1 MKKLHLPAQIHQLF
15 WICWLMYFCTYLGRL
30 NFTAVMA
37 QLITAQGITNAQV
50 GLISSV
56 FFFAYGLGQVVNG
69 FAGDHINPRRL
80 VSLGLSLSV
89 TANLGMGVSSSYV
102 MMLVVWGINGIAQ
115 SMVWSPLLRTLSE
128 YLRFRDCEKLLV
140 HMSTTFPAGT
150 IVAYLMCSILVAWTG
165 WRAVFFAG
173 SAFLLI
179 AVILWQ
185 VGLSHLEKTASFVDD
200 EEILTPDTEK
210 PDRHTSS
217 LSVRMLLIILAVG
230 LAATLHGCLKDGI
243 MSWTPTFLS
252 NTFMTPPA
260 VSIALTMVIP
270 IINLVGVY
278 GAHYMNQRFFRNEVL
293 TAGFF
298 FLLTLISVLLNLVF
312 GHLHLALA
320 LLLLGLMT
328 SAMHGVNIMVIS
340 LIPIRFTSYG
350 KVSTIT
356 GILNS
361 MTYLGSAISG
371 YGFGSLLD
379 HYGWETTQLSWCA
392 LAFVGLVLCSATGVF
407 WARFLRSPKRFT
419 ENTYTDHI

>member
-1 MKKLHLPAQIHQLF
+1 
-15 WICWLMYFCTYLGRL
+15 
-30 NFTAVMA
+30 
-37 QLITAQGITNAQV
+37 
-50 GLISSV
+50 
-56 FFFAYGLGQVVNG
+56 
-69 FAGDHINPRRL
+69 
-80 VSLGLSLSV
+80 
-89 TANLGMGVSSSYV
+89 
-102 MMLVVWGINGIAQ
+102 
-115 SMVWSPLLRTLSE
+115 
-128 YLRFRDCEKLLV
+128 
-140 HMSTTFPAGT
+140 
-150 IVAYLMCSILVAWTG
+150 
-165 WRAVFFAG
+165 
-173 SAFLLI
+173 
-179 AVILWQ
+179 
-185 VGLSHLEKTASFVDD
+185 
-200 EEILTPDTEK
+200 
-210 PDRHTSS
+210 
-217 LSVRMLLIILAVG
+217 
-230 LAATLHGCLKDGI
+230 
-243 MSWTPTFLS
+243 
-252 NTFMTPPA
+252 
-260 VSIALTMVIP
+260 
-270 IINLVGVY
+270 
-278 GAHYMNQRFFRNEVL
+278 MNQRFFRNEVL